1 MDQNTRPMSPWVRRA
16 LSGTLPTGSAG
27 GRSLAR
33 DEEYVG
39 VTPVRSGQPL
49 IGDETS
55 DWTAIPVHPDDTL
68 EDCSCGQRHR
78 GWRHRD

>member
-1 MDQNTRPMSPWVRRA
+1 MNDSTRPMSPWVRRA
-16 LSGTLPTGSAG
+16 LSGNLPIGSAG
-27 GRSLAR
+27 GRAVAR

-39 VTPVRSGQPL
+39 VTPVSSDTTL
-49 IGDETS
+49 FGDVTS
-55 DWTAIPVHPDDTL
+55 KWAAIPVHPDDTL